1 MILSYAEGLGKVMQT
16 AHESQTRHR
25 QIEYSPLEDALGR
38 VAGKDVI
45 SPKSIPKYD
54 TSAMDGYAICSE
66 VTKNASSQAPVLLE
80 VLGTIAAGDDPEEVI
95 KQVRADPVSTTN
107 HCLEIMTGA
116 IFPDGYDACVKIEDT
131 VPVNEHKGRS
141 ILITKPVSWRANRR
155 LVGSDILEGDVII
168 PQGKVVESSHILPL
182 TSVGIDSVPI
192 SRRPYVGV
200 WSTGKEM
207 VNGRGATRDTNGP
220 YLTAAVK
227 EMGLHADF
235 LGVLA
240 DDPSAL
246 RDALQNAANS
256 AEFDVLITSGA
267 VSKGKFDHI
276 RGVLEQIN
284 AEIIFHGLGVRPG
297 HPVLFALI
305 PGASGKTAFF
315 GLPGNPGASSACFRF
330 LTVPYLRALQE
341 QPVEQPMLARL
352 VRQPTTTKTKHG
364 CHAMQDTDCF
374 RHGVLSITA
383 TGQLIVEPS
392 SDQSPAKL
400 GPFIT
405 ANCWIHLRPHH
416 SNAPASFTGTDI
428 VECYPLSP
436 MGTIRFATT
445 FLN

>member
-1 MILSYAEGLGKVMQT
+1 MVLSYAEGLAKVLRT
-16 AHESQTRHR
+16 AHESQT
-25 QIEYSPLEDALGR
+25 QDALGR

-66 VTKNASSQAPVLLE
+66 VTKNASPQTPVLLG

-95 KQVRADPVSTTN
+95 KQVRTDAVDTTN

-131 VPVNEHKGRS
+131 VPENEHKGRS
-141 ILITKPVSWRANRR
+141 ILIMKPVSWRANRR
-155 LVGSDILEGDVII
+155 SVGCDILEGDVII

-182 TSVGIDSVPI
+182 ASVGIDSVPI
-192 SRRPYVGV
+192 ARRPHVGV

-246 RDALQNAANS
+246 RDALQNAADS
-256 AEFDVLITSGA
+256 ADFDVLITSGA

-276 RGVLEQIN
+276 RGVLGQIG

-297 HPVLFALI
+297 HPVLFALV
-305 PGASGKTAFF
+305 PGARGKTAFF

-330 LTVPYLRALQE
+330 LIVPYLRALQG
-341 QPVEQPMLARL
+341 QPVAQPMLARL

-383 TGQLIVEPS
+383 T
-392 SDQSPAKL
+392 AKL

-416 SNAPASFTGTDI
+416 SNAPASPTGADL

-445 FLN
+445 VLN